1 MKFDKSQ
8 AIQKKSHALIPGGA
22 HTYAKGDD
30 QFPEFAPGFIV
41 RGQGSH
47 VWDIDG
53 NEFIEYAM
61 GCRTVVLGHAYGP
74 VVEAAYREMQRG
86 TNFTKPSPLEV
97 ECAEELL
104 SVLPGA
110 DMVKFGK
117 NGSDVTSA
125 AVRLSRAY
133 TGRDLVAVCA
143 DHPFFAVD
151 DWFVGSTPMNAG
163 IPKAIQ
169 NLTMK
174 FDYGDLDSLRSLFQ
188 KHPGQIACVIMEA
201 EKDTPPSD
209 GYLRSMQ
216 QLCSENGTV
225 FVLDEMITGFR
236 WHIGGAQTYHNV
248 VPDLSTFGKGLGNGF
263 AVSALAGRR
272 EIMRLG
278 GIDHER
284 ERVFLLSYTNG
295 AETHGLAVAREV
307 IRTYKTEPVIESL
320 WEKGTCLQRGVQ
332 RTVAELKLDDHFKLR
347 GRPCNLV
354 YGTLDAT
361 KQPSQPFRTLFLQE
375 TIKRGIIAPSFVIS
389 YSHSSDDITRTV
401 EAVSEALLVY
411 RQALDEGIDKYLVGR
426 PVKPVFRRFN

>member
-61 GCRTVVLGHAYGP
+61 GCRAVVLGHAYGP

-86 TNFTKPSPLEV
+86 TNFTRPSPLEV

-104 SVLPGA
+104 SVLPGV

-143 DHPFFAVD
+143 DHPFFSVD
-151 DWFVGSTPMNAG
+151 DWFIVSTPMNAG

-174 FDYGDLDSLRSLFQ
+174 FDYGDLDSLRSLFR

-201 EKDTPPSD
+201 EKDIPPSD

-236 WHIGGAQTYHNV
+236 WHVGGAQTYHNV
-248 VPDLSTFGKGLGNGF
+248 VPDLSTFGKGLANGF
-263 AVSALAGRR
+263 SVSALAGKRN
-272 EIMRLG
+272 IMRLG

-284 ERVFLLSYTNG
+284 ERVFLLSYTHG
-295 AETHGLAVAREV
+295 AETHSLAAAREV
-307 IRTYKTEPVIESL
+307 IKIYKTEPVIQTL
-320 WEKGTCLQRGVQ
+320 WERGTRLRDGILTAAV
-332 RTVAELKLDDHFKLR
+332 ELKLADHIRLL

-354 YGTLDAT
+354 YVTLDEN
-361 KQPSQPFRTLFLQE
+361 KQPSQTFRTLFLQE
-375 TIKRGIIAPSFVIS
+375 LIKRGILAPSFVIS
-389 YSHSSDDITRTV
+389 YSHSDADVTRTIESV
-401 EAVSEALLVY
+401 HDALRVY
-411 RQALDEGIDKYLVGR
+411 RKALDEGIDKYLVGR